1 MRRDESPPIEGQSHG
16 ESRRHA
22 LVVETSSPEET
33 CAVGAALAR
42 SFAGAARFS
51 LEGDLGSG
59 KTVLAR
65 GICEGLG
72 VEEPVTS
79 PTYTLRHDYVA
90 GDGRPVLHVDCFR
103 LKNASEAGAL
113 ALEESDDAVVLV
125 EWGDRV
131 RDELP
136 PDTVRISI
144 EMIDETKRRIRIE
157 VPPGWDLS

>member
-1 MRRDESPPIEGQSHG
+1 MRRDESTPIGHAE
-16 ESRRHA
+16 RRA
-22 LVVETSSPEET
+22 LAVETSSEEET
-33 CAVGAALAR
+33 RAVGAALAR
-42 SFAGAARFS
+42 SFSGAARFS
-51 LEGDLGSG
+51 LEGDLGAG

-103 LKNASEAGAL
+103 LKDASEFEPL
-113 ALEESDDAVVLV
+113 ALEEAENEDAVVLI

-131 RDELP
+131 TEALP
-136 PDTVRISI
+136 PDTVRVSI
-144 EMIDETKRRIRIE
+144 QMIDESKRRIRIE
-157 VPPGWDLS
+157 VPRGWDLS

>member
-1 MRRDESPPIEGQSHG
+1 VRRDESPPIEEGQ
-16 ESRRHA
+16 RRS
-22 LVVETSSPEET
+22 LVVETSSPDET
-33 CAVGAALAR
+33 RAVGAALAR

-72 VEEPVTS
+72 VEEEVTS

-103 LKNASEAGAL
+103 LKNASEVRAL
-113 ALEESDDAVVLV
+113 ALEEQGDAVVIM

-131 RDELP
+131 GDELP
-136 PDTVRISI
+136 KDTVRVSM
-144 EMIDETKRRIRIE
+144 ELIDETKRRIRIE
-157 VPPGWDLS
+157 APRGWDLP

>member
-1 MRRDESPPIEGQSHG
+1 MHRDESPPIEDRQ
-16 ESRRHA
+16 RRA
-22 LVVETSSPEET
+22 LVVETASPEET
-33 CAVGAALAR
+33 RAVGAALAR

-59 KTVLAR
+59 KTVLAQ

-90 GDGRPVLHVDCFR
+90 ADGRPVLHVDCFR
-103 LKNASEAGAL
+103 LKNASEVGAL

-125 EWGDRV
+125 EWGDRI
-131 RDELP
+131 REELP
-136 PDTVRISI
+136 PDTVSISI
-144 EMIDETKRRIRIE
+144 EMVDESRRRIRIE
-157 VPPGWDLS
+157 APPKWDLT

>member
-1 MRRDESPPIEGQSHG
+1 MRGDESPPIEDDQ
-16 ESRRHA
+16 RHA
-22 LVVETSSPEET
+22 LVVETTSPEET
-33 CAVGAALAR
+33 RAVGAALAR

-90 GDGRPVLHVDCFR
+90 SDGRPVLHVDCFR
-103 LKNASEAGAL
+103 LKNASEVGAL

-125 EWGDRV
+125 EWGDRI

-136 PDTVRISI
+136 ADTVRVSI
-144 EMIDETKRRIRIE
+144 QTIDESTRRIRIE
-157 VPPGWDLS
+157 APPGWELQ

>member
-16 ESRRHA
+16 ESQRHA

>member
-1 MRRDESPPIEGQSHG
+1 MRGDESPSIEDGQ
-16 ESRRHA
+16 RPA
-22 LVVETSSPEET
+22 LVVETNNPEET
-33 CAVGAALAR
+33 RAVGAALAR

-90 GDGRPVLHVDCFR
+90 SDGRPVLHVDCFR
-103 LKNASEAGAL
+103 LKNASEVGAL
-113 ALEESDDAVVLV
+113 ALEESDDAVVIV
-125 EWGDRV
+125 EWGDRI

-136 PDTVRISI
+136 ADTVRVSI
-144 EMIDETKRRIRIE
+144 QTIDESRRRIRIE
-157 VPPGWDLS
+157 APPGWELQ

>member
-1 MRRDESPPIEGQSHG
+1 VRRDESPQIGDAE
-16 ESRRHA
+16 RRA
-22 LVVETSSPEET
+22 LAVETSSEEET
-33 CAVGAALAR
+33 RAVGAALAR
-42 SFAGAARFS
+42 SFSGAARFS
-51 LEGDLGSG
+51 LEGDLGAG

-103 LKNASEAGAL
+103 LKESSEVQPL
-113 ALEESDDAVVLV
+113 ALDEAEEDAVVLI

-136 PDTVRISI
+136 SDTVRVSI
-144 EMIDETKRRIRIE
+144 QLIDEKRRRIRIE
-157 VPPGWDLS
+157 VPPGWDLP

>member
-1 MRRDESPPIEGQSHG
+1 MRRDESPPIEDRQ
-16 ESRRHA
+16 RRA
-22 LVVETSSPEET
+22 LVVETASPEDT
-33 CAVGAALAR
+33 RAVGAALAK

-90 GDGRPVLHVDCFR
+90 ADGRPVLHVDCFR
-103 LKNASEAGAL
+103 LKNASEVGAL
-113 ALEESDDAVVLV
+113 ALDESDDAVVLV
-125 EWGDRV
+125 EWGDRI

-136 PDTVRISI
+136 SDTVRVSI
-144 EMIDETKRRIRIE
+144 EMVDESHRRIRIE
-157 VPPGWDLS
+157 VPPEWDLQ

>member
-1 MRRDESPPIEGQSHG
+1 VRRDESPPIEGQSHAEG
-16 ESRRHA
+16 QRHA
-22 LVVETSSPEET
+22 LVVETSSPDET
-33 CAVGAALAR
+33 RAVGAALAR

-59 KTVLAR
+59 KTVLVR

-72 VEEPVTS
+72 VEEDVTS

-103 LKNASEAGAL
+103 LKNASEAAAL

-157 VPPGWDLS
+157 VPSGWDLS

>member
-1 MRRDESPPIEGQSHG
+1 MRGDESPSIEDGQ
-16 ESRRHA
+16 RPA
-22 LVVETSSPEET
+22 LVVETTSPEET
-33 CAVGAALAR
+33 RAVGAALAR

-90 GDGRPVLHVDCFR
+90 SDGRPVLHVDCFR
-103 LKNASEAGAL
+103 LKNASEVGAL

-125 EWGDRV
+125 EWGDRI

-136 PDTVRISI
+136 ADTVRVSI
-144 EMIDETKRRIRIE
+144 KTIDESTRRIRIE
-157 VPPGWDLS
+157 APPGWELQ